1 MKNEARK
8 SLDRIAAVVIDP
20 TQIPTVDRNN
30 LCAAIL
36 PAVNK
41 FYDDPEN
48 RKRFEEWKRH
58 YLCLKYV

>member
-1 MKNEARK
+1 MRK
-8 SLDRIAAVVIDP
+8 LPNAPLDRIAGIVIDR

-48 RKRFEEWKRH
+48 RKRFEEWKRQGS
-58 YLCLKYV
+58 KI